1 MQRIDYHRREY
12 GYVWQ
17 LYRAVL
23 RTDDHRVLGYVD
35 VGPRLMEHA
44 RIGHHLVQG
53 IERLLTE
60 PTRVTWASRDAPLPS
75 RGENLYRA
83 AGSVAALVPPEHGAV
98 GRYVLNHDLR
108 LFVDKATV
116 LENENRHRIHPLPI
130 LTAEPTPRPGR
141 TAGDRTLLGSW
152 AHALISVRDTV
163 PRGFD
168 QRKFDL
174 VERWP

>member
-1 MQRIDYHRREY
+1 M
-12 GYVWQ
+12 WQ

-60 PTRVTWASRDAPLPS
+60 PTRVTWASRDAPLPR

>member
-1 MQRIDYHRREY
+1 M
-12 GYVWQ
+12 WQ

-60 PTRVTWASRDAPLPS
+60 PTRVTWAGRDAPTPGQ
-75 RGENLYRA
+75 GENLYRTVC
-83 AGSVAALVPPEHGAV
+83 SVAALVPPEHGAV
-98 GRYVLNHDLR
+98 GRYLLNHDLR
-108 LFVDKATV
+108 VFVDKATV
-116 LENENRHRIHPLPI
+116 LENEARHRIHPLPL
-130 LTAEPTPRPGR
+130 LTAEPVPAPAR
-141 TAGDRTLLGSW
+141 TVGDHTVLGSW

-163 PRGFD
+163 PKGYE

-174 VERWP
+174 VESLS

>member
-1 MQRIDYHRREY
+1 M
-12 GYVWQ
+12 WQ

-75 RGENLYRA
+75 GGENLYRA

-130 LTAEPTPRPGR
+130 LTAEPPPRPGR